1 MRNSSVFDTLVKTG
15 IVPVIRTDDPDD
27 AYRAVDALAS
37 GGIRVAEITMTTPE
51 AIRIIR
57 ELTAERG
64 NEVLIGAGTVTDLQS
79 LDRAIAAGS
88 RFIVT
93 PVCDVDLVSRG
104 VESGACVVG
113 GALTPTEV
121 LATWKAG
128 ATAVKVFPASLL
140 GPKYLR
146 MLAEPFPDIPLVPTG
161 GISLDNIIQY
171 LEAGAA
177 FVGVGGDL
185 VSRSALRDGD
195 YKRITLRA
203 SEYIRAVQSAR
214 RPKG

>member
-1 MRNSSVFDTLVKTG
+1 MSQLSVFQTLVEEG

-27 AYRAVDALAS
+27 VFGAVDALAA
-37 GGIRVAEITMTTPE
+37 GGIQVAEITMTIPD
-51 AIRIIR
+51 AIGIIQI
-57 ELTAERG
+57 LSAERG
-64 NEVLIGAGTVTDLQS
+64 DEILIGAGTITDADS
-79 LDRAIAAGS
+79 LDRAVATGS
-88 RFIVT
+88 RFVVT
-93 PVCDVDLVSRG
+93 PVCDVDLVEKG
-104 VESGACVVG
+104 VESGVCVIG

-121 LATWKAG
+121 LANWRAG
-128 ATAVKVFPASLL
+128 AMAVKVFPASLL